1 MIVKYFTDIM
11 TSKDTNNLASPR
23 LLETLNNLCFAVARL
38 KQKEIIDVDDVKEV
52 TAFYGVQLKSL
63 CMTIEE
69 GLDFIERPLTSPIYP
84 RRISTRTTK
93 DGQILVKNREQALA
107 RFQQSNLL
115 DCRISAYPFPVP
127 EYKGLNRQPP
137 NFLLSDL
144 DQKDFNTKKSFQ
156 KSMQNT
162 LASFKDKLHG
172 ANPTAIWSGGGYHF
186 LQPLDIV
193 LEEESVFM
201 EFTEPSR
208 KLMHYTEKL
217 VTNNKADSSHSN
229 TVSFGNCMI
238 RIPGSYNSKYVK
250 FSEEDRIVNIPP
262 KVRIIQRWDGYR
274 PNIRWLLKDYWIY
287 LIQERN
293 NEALSRLQEER
304 SRLTY

>member
-1 MIVKYFTDIM
+1 LEEENYEFLRKYILYCKRFNPQFSPEARLMIVKYFTDIM

-69 GLDFIERPLTSPIYP
+69 GLDFIERHLTSPIYP

-144 DQKDFNTKKSFQ
+144 DQKAQ
-156 KSMQNT
+156 HSMVTQR
-162 LASFKDKLHG
+162 L
-172 ANPTAIWSGGGYHF
+172 
-186 LQPLDIV
+186 LDI
-193 LEEESVFM
+193 
-201 EFTEPSR
+201 
-208 KLMHYTEKL
+208 
-217 VTNNKADSSHSN
+217 
-229 TVSFGNCMI
+229 
-238 RIPGSYNSKYVK
+238 SYSGKK
-250 FSEEDRIVNIPP
+250 
-262 KVRIIQRWDGYR
+262 QRGFKQTAR
-274 PNIRWLLKDYWIY
+274 G
-287 LIQERN
+287 
-293 NEALSRLQEER
+293 
-304 SRLTY
+304 T